1 MTSIPALQSDVW
13 AFGILLWEIATY
25 GMSPY
30 PGVDLTDVYHML
42 EKGYRMECPPGCP
55 PKVYELMRD
64 CWQWSA
70 MDRPTFEKI
79 HHSLENMFQESSI
92 TEGKSRTKAID
103 AAQMRICRL
112 FRGGEAAPG
121 RRRYATLI
129 VQKVADGKHGQHP
142 RPRSRF
148 GSTLFD
154 GSDARYCPAEIG
166 RLGNLIATMEI
177 LF

>member
-1 MTSIPALQSDVW
+1 MW

-55 PKVYELMRD
+55 PKVYELMRQ

-70 MDRPTFEKI
+70 AERPTFKEI

-92 TEGKSRTKAID
+92 TEGNKFVIFSRSKLTYI
-103 AAQMRICRL
+103 II
-112 FRGGEAAPG
+112 
-121 RRRYATLI
+121 YI
-129 VQKVADGKHGQHP
+129 H
-142 RPRSRF
+142 
-148 GSTLFD
+148 
-154 GSDARYCPAEIG
+154 
-166 RLGNLIATMEI
+166 
-177 LF
+177 

>member
-1 MTSIPALQSDVW
+1 MW

-55 PKVYELMRD
+55 PKVYELMRQ

-70 MDRPTFEKI
+70 ADRPTFKEI

-92 TEGKSRTKAID
+92 TEGKIIYQFHANIKDKDMFLNVNSS
-103 AAQMRICRL
+103 
-112 FRGGEAAPG
+112 
-121 RRRYATLI
+121 Y
-129 VQKVADGKHGQHP
+129 KHV
-142 RPRSRF
+142 
-148 GSTLFD
+148 
-154 GSDARYCPAEIG
+154 
-166 RLGNLIATMEI
+166 
-177 LF
+177 

>member
-1 MTSIPALQSDVW
+1 MW

-55 PKVYELMRD
+55 PKVYELMRQ

-70 MDRPTFEKI
+70 ADRPTFKEI

-92 TEGKSRTKAID
+92 TEGKIIYQFHANIKDKDMFLNVNSSYKH
-103 AAQMRICRL
+103 
-112 FRGGEAAPG
+112 
-121 RRRYATLI
+121 
-129 VQKVADGKHGQHP
+129 VQKLCLQKLKSNCKEEEKFLYFHTKNLRLVALETSMG
-142 RPRSRF
+142 
-148 GSTLFD
+148 LF
-154 GSDARYCPAEIG
+154 
-166 RLGNLIATMEI
+166 
-177 LF
+177 